1 MAAPDERSRRRE
13 VRLSVGRRRRGKRG
27 AGPVR
32 AMKQDGEITP
42 ERVLHLVRS
51 RMSPAI
57 SLEVARIQS
66 PSATRIVETFS
77 ARFAKACDAGVWKR
91 LSNAVLEPGNPF
103 DVKARRQPR
112 LEAIIL
118 GTL

>member
-1 MAAPDERSRRRE
+1 ME
-13 VRLSVGRRRRGKRG
+13 
-27 AGPVR
+27 
-32 AMKQDGEITP
+32 QDGDITP

-57 SLEVARIQS
+57 SLEAARIQS
-66 PSATRIVETFS
+66 TSATRIVETFR

-103 DVKARRQPR
+103 EVKAHRQPR
-112 LEAIIL
+112 QEALIL
-118 GTL
+118 GTLVFTALGLAVYFNLNAVAR